1 LSVVT
6 DYLQITMDATMD
18 REHTKILRSWKMY
31 DWANSAFATTI
42 MAAVLPEFYSSV
54 AGATLDKTTA
64 TSYWGY
70 SNTIAMLIIA
80 VAAPLLGAISD
91 HSGAKKRFLGAFA
104 CVGIVSTGL
113 LIGIGNGMWIVA
125 SILYIFGRVGFGGG
139 NIFYDSLLPHVSG
152 PEEIDRVSAEGYA
165 YGYLGGGILLALN
178 LFMILNPSFFGI
190 PNAAWA
196 SRISFLSVAV
206 WWAIFSIP
214 LFKNVSEPRVVVAK
228 DESQNPL
235 IAGYQRL
242 RRTLK
247 DIRRFKELAKF
258 LVAFWLYN
266 DGIGT
271 IIIMAVIFGAEIGIG
286 RTHLIGAILMV
297 QFIGIPFTILF
308 GRLPKRLGTKKSIL
322 LALGIYAIIT
332 MLGYFMQKPA
342 HFWLLAFLVS
352 MVQGGTQALSRSMYA
367 SMAPASKSGEFFGFY
382 NVSSKFAGIIGPT
395 LFGVV
400 GQLTGTSRLS
410 IISIIIFFLAGA
422 GILAKVN
429 HAQGIKAAING
440 ELLGEKSTS
449 HYQDNP

>member
-1 LSVVT
+1 MT
-6 DYLQITMDATMD
+6 
-18 REHTKILRSWKMY
+18 REHRKILRSWKMY

-80 VAAPLLGAISD
+80 IAAPLLGAISD
-91 HSGAKKRFLGAFA
+91 HSGAKKRFLGSFA
-104 CVGIVSTGL
+104 CVGIVATGL
-113 LIGIGNGMWIVA
+113 LVGIGSGMWIVA
-125 SILYIFGRVGFGGG
+125 SLLYIFGRVGFGGG
-139 NIFYDSLLPHVSG
+139 NIFYDSLLPHVAG

-190 PNAAWA
+190 PDAEWG
-196 SRISFLSVAV
+196 SRISFLSVAL

-214 LFKNVSEPRVVVAK
+214 LFKNVSEPRVVVAEY
-228 DESQNPL
+228 ESQNPL

-242 RRTLK
+242 RRTFK

-297 QFIGIPFTILF
+297 QFIGIPFTLLF

-332 MLGYFMQKPA
+332 ILGYFMQKPA

-367 SMAPASKSGEFFGFY
+367 SMAPTSKSAEFFGFY

-410 IISIIIFFLAGA
+410 IVSIIIFFLAGA

-429 HAQGIKAAING
+429 HAQGIKAAIV
-440 ELLGEKSTS
+440 EDE
-449 HYQDNP
+449 QERVMA